1 MVKDR
6 SKCDIVM
13 TGLYQHFL
21 WAKSP
26 CSSLM
31 LFDSFVILPNSHQ
44 KTGDIN
50 PRGGCLTRRRR
61 RSPRRAKAG
70 GRRGWVE
77 NPSVDGKRSGWL
89 KKHLWFTTLVWL
101 EWLMKD
107 DEAWWSMMLPPEM
120 WDWFLIQLTGRRWV
134 PSASGSSSL
143 ERVAASLGVAPWR
156 QPFSVASSGAC
167 GQSNLKHLRPHEY
180 RI

>member
-50 PRGGCLTRRRR
+50 PR
-61 RSPRRAKAG
+61 
-70 GRRGWVE
+70 
-77 NPSVDGKRSGWL
+77 
-89 KKHLWFTTLVWL
+89 VWL
-101 EWLMKD
+101 LKSHQE
-107 DEAWWSMMLPPEM
+107 EEEEPEEGQGWSPGMGGKPK
-120 WDWFLIQLTGRRWV
+120 R
-134 PSASGSSSL
+134 
-143 ERVAASLGVAPWR
+143 
-156 QPFSVASSGAC
+156 
-167 GQSNLKHLRPHEY
+167 
-180 RI
+180 